1 MLNSLRVKSPVTC
14 CSFILS
20 VVHKQLSNVNHP
32 QQLQQKRPQNL
43 IMRLFADKI
52 YSFFFEL
59 KIEDYFFTSWA
70 QMN

>member
-14 CSFILS
+14 CSFILL

-43 IMRLFADKI
+43 IMRPFADKI
-52 YSFFFEL
+52 YSCFFFKL
-59 KIEDYFFTSWA
+59 KIEDYFSHLGLK
-70 QMN
+70 